1 MSTYSYKELKV
12 MDTPTMQHVAADTR
26 MARILVVED
35 DSILRMFIAD
45 GLREVGYEVEAVAT
59 AAEAL
64 GKLSGNGAFDGAVI
78 DYGLPDRRGDVLAAE
93 MRKIDGELPMVIAS
107 GYQEEM
113 LRGRFSSD
121 GRTVLLG
128 KPYDGRQLRKALD
141 KLGLPP
147 ALQ

>member
-1 MSTYSYKELKV
+1 
-12 MDTPTMQHVAADTR
+12 MQHAATDVRT
-26 MARILVVED
+26 ARILVVED
-35 DSILRMFIAD
+35 DSILRMFIVE

-64 GKLSGNGAFDGAVI
+64 GRIRDSESFAGAVI

-93 MRKIDGELPMVIAS
+93 IRKIDGDLPMVIAS

-113 LRGRFSSD
+113 LRGRFSPD

-128 KPYDGRQLRKALD
+128 KPYDGNQLSKALG
-141 KLGLPP
+141 KLGVSPSEL
-147 ALQ
+147 

>member
-1 MSTYSYKELKV
+1 MHY
-12 MDTPTMQHVAADTR
+12 ADADART
-26 MARILVVED
+26 ARILVVED

-45 GLREVGYEVEAVAT
+45 GLREIGYQVEAVAT

-64 GKLSGNGAFDGAVI
+64 GKIKSGDEGFAGAVI

-93 MRKIDGELPMVIAS
+93 LRKIDGDLPMVIAS

-113 LRGRFSSD
+113 LRGRFSPD
-121 GRTVLLG
+121 GRTVLLS

-141 KLGLPP
+141 KLGIAPTE
-147 ALQ
+147 Q

>member
-1 MSTYSYKELKV
+1 
-12 MDTPTMQHVAADTR
+12 MQHAATDTR

-45 GLREVGYEVEAVAT
+45 GLREVGYHVEAVAT

-64 GKLSGNGAFDGAVI
+64 GKIRNNDESFAGAVI

-93 MRKIDGELPMVIAS
+93 IRKIDGELPMVIAS

-113 LRGRFSSD
+113 LRGRFSPD

-141 KLGLPP
+141 KLGVSPTE
-147 ALQ
+147 Q